1 MERLLDKLIGV
12 FKPMLIFRLSV
23 FSGAYFIYAF
33 VAYLLNYSEFDFFR
47 NFILFI
53 CCLISFKRRLLNVI
67 WSICCAA
74 GIVVL
79 FYKDSYLP
87 APGQI
92 YDAFLLSHQSLIE
105 YASDIFDS
113 NLDFRLFVL
122 LLSCLLISY
131 FVSAAVRVATC
142 VAIGFMVLGIFNIH
156 SSVNALSEH
165 HEIAQSVEDESPDLP
180 PLPQGRSNED
190 IESYWQTF
198 LELEGQRKVDFI
210 TALPANFTPFDVII
224 LNICSLSVDDLKAAS
239 LSGHELFSRFDY
251 SFDDF
256 NSASS
261 YSTPSSLRLL
271 RMNCGQMTEAEI
283 YSARRSD
290 CEIMT
295 SLESLGYQ
303 THTFFDHDGAYGDYL
318 KTLHDLA
325 GLNDHLHTH
334 KSWRDSY
341 KAFDG
346 SLLYSD
352 KDLFDSYTEQVANG
366 NVTPKATFMNLLSL
380 HDGNR
385 YPNENHGA
393 PYEPRLSRMLEDI
406 NGFVTALSNSHRPTL
421 LIMVPEHGAA
431 IRGDKMQ
438 IAKLREIPTYSITN
452 VPVLLKFFGAP
463 NTKKQRQSIS
473 GRFSYLALAEI
484 INRSISLN
492 VFSQDK
498 ALGTLDDVMTDLP
511 QTAAVSE
518 ATNALYVEFPDQG
531 YYMLKG
537 GEWSEY
543 KK

>member
-1 MERLLDKLIGV
+1 
-12 FKPMLIFRLSV
+12 
-23 FSGAYFIYAF
+23 
-33 VAYLLNYSEFDFFR
+33 
-47 NFILFI
+47 
-53 CCLISFKRRLLNVI
+53 
-67 WSICCAA
+67 
-74 GIVVL
+74 
-79 FYKDSYLP
+79 
-87 APGQI
+87 
-92 YDAFLLSHQSLIE
+92 
-105 YASDIFDS
+105 
-113 NLDFRLFVL
+113 
-122 LLSCLLISY
+122 
-131 FVSAAVRVATC
+131 
-142 VAIGFMVLGIFNIH
+142 
-156 SSVNALSEH
+156 
-165 HEIAQSVEDESPDLP
+165 
-180 PLPQGRSNED
+180 
-190 IESYWQTF
+190 
-198 LELEGQRKVDFI
+198 
-210 TALPANFTPFDVII
+210 
-224 LNICSLSVDDLKAAS
+224 
-239 LSGHELFSRFDY
+239 
-251 SFDDF
+251 
-256 NSASS
+256 
-261 YSTPSSLRLL
+261 
-271 RMNCGQMTEAEI
+271 MNCGQMTESEI

-318 KTLHDLA
+318 NTLHDLA